1 MFGWL
6 KTNPIKKLEK
16 DYQAKLK
23 EAMESQRN
31 GNIRGYA
38 ELTAEAEA
46 LYQQLESLRQQA
58 QKT

>member
-6 KTNPIKKLEK
+6 KANPVKKLEK

-46 LYQQLESLRQQA
+46 IYQQLETLRQQA
-58 QKT
+58 PE